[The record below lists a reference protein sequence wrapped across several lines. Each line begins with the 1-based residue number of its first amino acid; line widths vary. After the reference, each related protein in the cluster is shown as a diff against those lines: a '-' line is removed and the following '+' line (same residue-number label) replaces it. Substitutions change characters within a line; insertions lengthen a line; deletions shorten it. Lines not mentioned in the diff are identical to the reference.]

1 MTTKEKILY
10 SAIKNFVNLG
20 ISQASLSIIA
30 EDVDIKKSSI
40 YYHFESKEILV
51 NSAIE
56 MILNDIQY
64 RINENLKNNANRI
77 DDIEVVCKSI
87 IEYHIDLSIHINKNM
102 KQTLNISPLLSNASK
117 INTNLDTR
125 VNEYYSNLQKRIIQL
140 LNDGQKSGYIKSSL
154 NNESASLDIMSRIEG
169 VLTLASTY
177 KQTHITA
184 LSNSLYENIRLY
196 TKSEDKRTAKK
207 KRMLDYKSLDLA
219 RKW

>member
-40 YYHFESKEILV
+40 YYHFESKEVLV
-51 NSAIE
+51 SSAIE
-56 MILNDIQY
+56 MILNDIEY
-64 RINENLKNNANRI
+64 RINENLKSNANRV

-87 IEYHIDLSIHINKNM
+87 IEYHIDLSMHVNKNI
-102 KQTLNISPLLSNASK
+102 KHTINISPLLSSASK
-117 INTNLDTR
+117 LNTNLETK
-125 VNEYYSNLQKRIIQL
+125 VNEYYYNLQKRIIQL
-140 LNDGQKSGYIKSSL
+140 LSDGQKSGYIITTL
-154 NNESASLDIMSRIEG
+154 NTEITSLDIMSRIEG

-196 TKSEDKRTAKK
+196 TKSDDKRIAKK